1 MRRSFFKL
9 GLLAVFF
16 GLLNELAG
24 QEITTTKTALK
35 IDSKE
40 FANLYNIDDQLF
52 RSEQPDNAGMKE
64 LEQMGIKTV
73 LNLRN
78 CKNDNREAKG
88 TTIIVRHLPINTW
101 TISYK
106 DIKEALIIINSAE
119 KPVLVHCLHGSDRT
133 GCVVAAY
140 RMVFNNWSKE
150 DAIQEFKDE
159 KFGYHENM
167 FPNLVNLLESID
179 VESLKTEVKF

>member
-1 MRRSFFKL
+1 M
-9 GLLAVFF
+9 
-16 GLLNELAG
+16 
-24 QEITTTKTALK
+24 
-35 IDSKE
+35 
-40 FANLYNIDDQLF
+40 
-52 RSEQPDNAGMKE
+52 
-64 LEQMGIKTV
+64 
-73 LNLRN
+73 
-78 CKNDNREAKG
+78 
-88 TTIIVRHLPINTW
+88 
-101 TISYK
+101 
-106 DIKEALIIINSAE
+106 
-119 KPVLVHCLHGSDRT
+119 LVHCKHGSDRT